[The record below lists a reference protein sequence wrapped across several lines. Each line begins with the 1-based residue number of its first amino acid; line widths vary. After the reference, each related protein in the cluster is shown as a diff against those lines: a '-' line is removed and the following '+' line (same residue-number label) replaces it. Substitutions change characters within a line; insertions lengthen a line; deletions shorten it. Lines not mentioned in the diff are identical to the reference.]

1 MRMMSYRWAVN
12 LYFFINGVI
21 FASWAARLP
30 RLQEDFVFDNKLLG
44 FVLLAHSIGAF
55 IAMPITGWLINIK
68 GSRYVTTVSG
78 YFFPLFFI
86 VIPFVSERLLVFVP
100 FFLMGAA
107 TGIMDVAMNAQAVEV
122 EKEEGKPIMTMFHAL
137 FSIGMVVGGLV
148 ASLFISIDASLAQ
161 HFVIIGICGFVVLFT
176 ASRYLFNDII
186 QTNLSDEVLFALPRG
201 PIVGLGIIAFCCMM
215 GEGAMSDWST
225 NYMKHIVGSA
235 KDFHAFGL
243 IGFAAMMTFG
253 RLFGDKGRAW
263 YGDRSMMLGGAVLS
277 MIGIVLILSLI
288 HPVLVI
294 VGFGLVG
301 LGLANIVPIVF
312 SLAGSF
318 PDIKPGMGIAM
329 STTIGYA
336 GFMFGP
342 PAIGFLADQYD
353 LRLALVLIAVLFII
367 MTSLVYRYKPS

>member
-1 MRMMSYRWAVN
+1 MSHRWAVN

-30 RLQEDFVFDNKLLG
+30 RLQEDFAFDNKLLG

-68 GSRYVTTVSG
+68 GSRYVTSVSG
-78 YFFPLFFI
+78 YLFPFFFMM
-86 VIPFVSERLLVFVP
+86 IPFVPERLLVFVP

-122 EKEEGKPIMTMFHAL
+122 EKEVGKPIMTMFHAL
-137 FSIGMVVGGLV
+137 FSIGMVVGGLLG
-148 ASLFISIDASLAQ
+148 SFFISMDASLTQ
-161 HFVIIGICGFVVLFT
+161 HFVVIGICGLMVLLI
-176 ASRYLFNDII
+176 ASRYLLPDTI
-186 QTNLSDEVLFALPRG
+186 QEDNSDEVLFALPKG

-225 NYMKHIVGSA
+225 NYMKHIVGST

-253 RLFGDKGRAW
+253 RLFGDKGRAL
-263 YGDRSMMLGGAVLS
+263 YGDRTMMLGGAVFSLF
-277 MIGIVLILSLI
+277 GIVLILTLF
-288 HPVLVI
+288 HPFLVI
-294 VGFGLVG
+294 IGFGLVG

-318 PDIKPGMGIAM
+318 PGIKPGMGIAM
-329 STTIGYA
+329 ATTIGYA

-342 PAIGFLADQYD
+342 PVIGFLADQYD
-353 LRLALVLIAVLFII
+353 LRVALVLIALLFII
-367 MTSLVYRYKPS
+367 MTTLVYRYKPS